1 MSKKISE
8 ITPGSIVCFNTTL
21 SGTDKSTD
29 FIVLGLSKTGD
40 SILLLQKYVYEH
52 RQFHNTDV
60 SEYSTSDI
68 DKYLSADATESDS
81 YRSKLPEA
89 IRNCLVK
96 TTIGSY
102 SYSSKTTLSLSRD
115 IFLMSYTEVGFSDN
129 STLANEGNS
138 YLDVLAVAAGTTN
151 SSSRKAAIE
160 SGGSVGWWLRSPES
174 VSTVRRVSND
184 GSGCLI
190 IYASDISSDIYVRPI
205 LSVIPTTL
213 VDDSISTPTVIG
225 PPPKYQSTIKES
237 DSLIINTVENE
248 SVYNDMVAAG
258 EIKENELYFVG
269 GTITGGV
276 SSVNNKTGAVT
287 LTASDL
293 GINIAADS
301 DVNSMITDT
310 LNATNLK
317 APASTIVMN
326 SATPDST
333 KQFEFTVDDTGTLT
347 AHEV

>member
-8 ITPGSIVCFNTTL
+8 ITAGSIVCFNTTL

-29 FIVLGLSKTGD
+29 FIVLGPSKAGD
-40 SILLLQKYVYEH
+40 SILLLQKYLYEE
-52 RQFHNTDV
+52 RIFNSTNN
-60 SEYSTSDI
+60 SEYSTSDM

-102 SYSSKTTLSLSRD
+102 SYSSSTTLNLARD
-115 IFLMSYTEVGFSDN
+115 IFLMSYIELGFTAYESY
-129 STLANEGNS
+129 NEGDS
-138 YLDVLAVAAGTTN
+138 YLDTLKTAAGATVDN
-151 SSSRKAAIE
+151 DARKATTE
-160 SGGSVGWWLRSPES
+160 SGNSRDWWLRSPS
-174 VSTVRRVSND
+174 SIPNIGYVYDYGYCSSNFPTQ
-184 GSGCLI
+184 SR
-190 IYASDISSDIYVRPI
+190 YVRPI
-205 LSVIPTTL
+205 LSVAPATR
-213 VDDSISTPTVIG
+213 VDDSTSTPTVIG

-269 GTITGGV
+269 GTVTCEV

-293 GINIAADS
+293 GINIAVDS

>member
-29 FIVLGLSKTGD
+29 FIVLGPSEAED
-40 SILLLQKYVYEH
+40 SILLLQKYLYEH
-52 RQFHNTDV
+52 RQFNSTNGT
-60 SEYSTSDI
+60 EYSTSDI
-68 DKYLSADATESDS
+68 DKYLSAEATESKS
-81 YRSKLPEA
+81 YRSKLPED

-102 SYSSKTTLSLSRD
+102 SYSSSTTLSLTRD
-115 IFLMSYTEVGFSDN
+115 IFLMSYTEAGFTNDSK
-129 STLANEGNS
+129 LVNEGNS
-138 YLDVLAVAAGTTN
+138 YLNALKTAAGTTVDDDA
-151 SSSRKAAIE
+151 RKATLE
-160 SGGSVGWWLRSPES
+160 SGSSYNWWLRSPYNAS
-174 VSTVRRVSND
+174 YVND
-184 GSGCLI
+184 V
-190 IYASDISSDIYVRPI
+190 SSDGYGGGNNATISNPYVRPL
-205 LSVIPTTL
+205 LSVAPATL
-213 VDDSISTPTVIG
+213 VDDSTSTLSVIG
-225 PPPKYQSTIKES
+225 LPPKYQSTIKES

-248 SVYNDMVAAG
+248 SVYNNMVAAG

-276 SSVNNKTGAVT
+276 SSVNNKTGSVT
-287 LTASDL
+287 LTAADL

-310 LNATNLK
+310 LNAINLK

>member
-21 SGTDKSTD
+21 SGSDKTTP
-29 FIVLGLSKTGD
+29 FIVLGPSKQGN
-40 SILLLQKYVYEH
+40 SILLLQKYLYI
-52 RQFHNTDV
+52 RRKFNNTSV

-81 YRSKLPEA
+81 YRSKLPED

-102 SYSSKTTLSLSRD
+102 SHSSSTTLSLARD
-115 IFLMSYTEVGFSDN
+115 IFLMSYTEAGFTNDSKLVD
-129 STLANEGNS
+129 EGNS
-138 YLDVLAVAAGTTN
+138 YLDALKIAAGTTVDDYA
-151 SSSRKAAIE
+151 RKATLE
-160 SGGSVGWWLRSPES
+160 GGSSGGWWLRSPGNS
-174 VSTVRRVSND
+174 GYVKNV
-184 GSGCLI
+184 GSGG
-190 IYASDISSDIYVRPI
+190 SDNGGLTPSSSDYVRPL
-205 LSVIPTTL
+205 LSVAPATL
-213 VDDSISTPTVIG
+213 VEEESSTFSIIG
-225 PPPKYQSTIKES
+225 PPKYQSTIKES

-310 LNATNLK
+310 LNATNIK
-317 APASTIVMN
+317 SPA
-326 SATPDST
+326 
-333 KQFEFTVDDTGTLT
+333 
-347 AHEV
+347 

>member
-8 ITPGSIVCFNTTL
+8 ITAGSIVWFNTTL
-21 SGTDKSTD
+21 SGSDKSTP
-29 FIVLGLSKTGD
+29 FIVLGPSKAGD
-40 SILLLQKYVYEH
+40 SILLLQKYVYQA
-52 RQFHNTDV
+52 RKFHNTNV
-60 SEYSTSDI
+60 SEYSTSDM

-81 YRSKLPEA
+81 YRSKLPDI

-102 SYSSKTTLSLSRD
+102 SYNSNTTLNLTRD
-115 IFLMSYTEVGFSDN
+115 IFLMSHTEIGWTD
-129 STLANEGNS
+129 STLSAEGDS
-138 YLDVLAVAAGTTN
+138 YFNALAIAAGTTY
-151 SSSRKAAIE
+151 SIARSAAIE
-160 SGGSVGWWLRSPES
+160 SGGSVDWWLRSPGS
-174 VSTVRRVSND
+174 VSTVMSVGNN
-184 GSGCLI
+184 GSGCITLH
-190 IYASDISSDIYVRPI
+190 ASEFSSCPYVRPI
-205 LSVIPTTL
+205 LSVAPATR
-213 VDDSISTPTVIG
+213 VDDSTSTPTVIG

-248 SVYNDMVAAG
+248 SVYNNMVAAG

-269 GTITGGV
+269 GTVTCEV